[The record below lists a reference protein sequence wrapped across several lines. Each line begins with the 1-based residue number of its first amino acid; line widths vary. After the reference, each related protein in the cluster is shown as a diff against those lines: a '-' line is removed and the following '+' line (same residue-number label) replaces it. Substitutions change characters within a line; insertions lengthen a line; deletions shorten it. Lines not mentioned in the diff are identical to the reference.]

1 MRRIHAVV
9 ACALAGIALLMAC
22 ADAGPDITSPKDSPE
37 AALALAVAQVAAD
50 PRFNLEVILRS
61 PTGERGFG
69 LVTFR
74 QPKDDLLIIQLGT
87 WVRDLAP
94 NSSFVLQ
101 RAVDTELDG
110 ACSSVAWL
118 TLGKGLIPQALNTDA
133 SGTAREDL
141 SRNVAA
147 FPVGAQFD
155 IHFRVVD
162 AATQSVVV
170 LASDCYQ
177 FTINQ

>member
-1 MRRIHAVV
+1 MYIRPVV
-9 ACALAGIALLMAC
+9 ACAVAGSALLTAC
-22 ADAGPDITSPKDSPE
+22 ADPGPSLTDSNSSTGSAR
-37 AALALAVAQVAAD
+37 AAAVAQMPAD
-50 PRFNLEVILRS
+50 PPFNLEVILRS
-61 PTGERGFG
+61 PTGEPGFG
-69 LVTFR
+69 HVKFR

-101 RAVDTELDG
+101 RAVDAVLDG
-110 ACSSVAWL
+110 VCSSTAWL

-141 SRNVAA
+141 SRNVSA
-147 FPVGAQFD
+147 FPVVATFD

-162 AATQSVVV
+162 AATQSVVA

>member
-1 MRRIHAVV
+1 MYIRSVV
-9 ACALAGIALLMAC
+9 ASALAGSALLSAC
-22 ADAGPDITSPKDSPE
+22 TDPGPDFTDPNGPTRATVSP
-37 AALALAVAQVAAD
+37 AFAQGPAD
-50 PRFNLEVILRS
+50 PRFNLEIILRS
-61 PTGERGFG
+61 PTGDRGFG
-69 LVTFR
+69 HVEFR
-74 QPKDDLLIIQLGT
+74 QPKDDLLVIQLGT

-101 RAVDTELDG
+101 RAVDPVLDG
-110 ACSSVAWL
+110 VCSSAAWL
-118 TLGKGLIPQALNTDA
+118 TLGKGLVPQALNTDA

-141 SRNVAA
+141 SRNVSA
-147 FPVGAQFD
+147 FPVGATFD

>member
-1 MRRIHAVV
+1 MYIRPVV
-9 ACALAGIALLMAC
+9 ACAFAGSALLTAC
-22 ADAGPDITSPKDSPE
+22 ADPDPGLMGPSGAVPATSSP
-37 AALALAVAQVAAD
+37 AVAQTPAD
-50 PRFNLEVILRS
+50 PQFNLEIILRS
-61 PTGERGFG
+61 PTGGEGFG
-69 LVTFR
+69 HVKFR
-74 QPKDDLLIIQLGT
+74 QPKDDLLIIELGT

-94 NSSFVLQ
+94 NSSYVLQ
-101 RAVDTELDG
+101 RAVDAELDG
-110 ACSSVAWL
+110 VCGSSAWL
-118 TLGKGLIPQALNTDA
+118 TLGKGLVPQALNTDA

-141 SRNVAA
+141 SRNVSA
-147 FPVGAQFD
+147 FPVGAKFD

>member
-1 MRRIHAVV
+1 MYIRAVV
-9 ACALAGIALLMAC
+9 AYALAGSALLTAC
-22 ADAGPDITSPKDSPE
+22 ADFGPDPTGPNGSTQTT
-37 AALALAVAQVAAD
+37 LAPAVAQRAAD

-61 PTGERGFG
+61 PTGEKGFG
-69 LVTFR
+69 HVKFR
-74 QPKDDLLIIQLGT
+74 QPKDDQLVIQLGT

-101 RAVDTELDG
+101 RAVDAELDG
-110 ACSSVAWL
+110 ACSSEAWL
-118 TLGKGLIPQALNTDA
+118 TLGKGIIPQALNTDA

-141 SRNVAA
+141 SRDVAA
-147 FPVGAQFD
+147 FPVGAKFD

-162 AATQSVVV
+162 AVTQSVVV

-177 FTINQ
+177 FTISQ

>member
-1 MRRIHAVV
+1 MDIRSVV
-9 ACALAGIALLMAC
+9 TSALAGSALLTAC
-22 ADAGPDITSPKDSPE
+22 SDSGPARTEPNGSVTQDA
-37 AALALAVAQVAAD
+37 AN

-69 LVTFR
+69 HVKFR
-74 QPKDDLLIIQLGT
+74 QPKDDQLIIQLGT
-87 WVRDLAP
+87 WVRNLAP

-110 ACSSVAWL
+110 ACSSAAWL
-118 TLGKGLIPQALNTDA
+118 TLGKGLVPQALNTDA

-141 SRNVAA
+141 FRNVSA
-147 FPVGAQFD
+147 FPVGAKFD

-170 LASDCYQ
+170 LASECYQ
-177 FTINQ
+177 FTISQ

>member
-1 MRRIHAVV
+1 MYIHPMIAR
-9 ACALAGIALLMAC
+9 AFAGSILLAAC
-22 ADAGPDITSPKDSPE
+22 ADPDPGLMQPGSSVPVTLSP
-37 AALALAVAQVAAD
+37 AVAQAPAE
-50 PRFNLEVILRS
+50 PQFNLEVILRS
-61 PTGERGFG
+61 PTGDRGFG
-69 LVTFR
+69 HVKFR
-74 QPKDDLLIIQLGT
+74 QPKDDLLIIELGT

-110 ACSSVAWL
+110 VCSSAAWL
-118 TLGKGLIPQALNTDA
+118 TLGKDLVPQALHTGA

-141 SRNVAA
+141 FRNVAA
-147 FPVGAQFD
+147 FPVGAKFD

-162 AATQSVVV
+162 AATESVVV

-177 FTINQ
+177 FTIKQ